1 MVLAQIHNPWGLS
14 AMSNGEHWY
23 ALYCKC
29 RHERLVRDRLTAK
42 GIENYLA
49 DYETRVKWGSR
60 LRKFKKNLLPGYVLV
75 RANMQPDIY
84 LDILQTQSVVKFV
97 GRPWPRLSWIP
108 DEQVKSLRLLLDSHY
123 QFEEIPYFK
132 AGERVEVAVGPLAG
146 LQGFIQGPANPK
158 HRVIVS
164 IALLRRSVSIEID
177 ACLLQRAKHV
187 PEFVEEDDDEYEWEE
202 AA

>member
-1 MVLAQIHNPWGLS
+1 
-14 AMSNGEHWY
+14 MSPGEHWY
-23 ALYCKC
+23 AIYCKS
-29 RHERLVRDRLTAK
+29 RHERIVRDRLTAK

-49 DYETRVKWGSR
+49 DYVTRVKWGTR

-84 LDILQTQSVVKFV
+84 LTILQTQSVVKFV

-108 DEQVKSLRLLLDSHY
+108 DEQVRSLRLLLESHQ

-132 AGERVEVAVGPLAG
+132 AGERVEVIVGPLAG

-177 ACLLQRAKHV
+177 ACLLRRATHV
-187 PEFVEEDDDEYEWEE
+187 PELVEEDDDDEYEWEE